1 MMKSVQV
8 FAFLYLVSSQLHFVD
23 RDARTVTSIIRF
35 EETVPTVVR
44 RRPIWFHPNMV
55 SVSVTRSRV
64 NTWERAE

>member
-8 FAFLYLVSSQLHFVD
+8 LCLLYLVSSQLHFVD
-23 RDARTVTSIIRF
+23 RDARTVTSNIRL
-35 EETVPTVVR
+35 EETVPTVVCGGS
-44 RRPIWFHPNMV
+44 IWFHPNMV